1 MKQRSLT
8 RPVFIIIVY
17 FDENQI
23 LWLSRFGEHLGYI
36 LGIHRVSLSFCIH
49 VIYDNIQQML
59 IIGFQQFNQAS
70 GSSLELRKGCH
81 TLSVSTPGA
90 IMSFRQLMMTPMS
103 FQNHGGGVTLPSVST
118 LKKQLFVRHH
128 SNPALLFRKRV
139 RPLRSFAPQPPSP
152 CLYKICY
159 PFKNPWTKWKPLIY
173 RILIRF

>member
-8 RPVFIIIVY
+8 MPVYIIIVY
-17 FDENQI
+17 LMKIQGNTVIIAF
-23 LWLSRFGEHLGYI
+23 WGTF
-36 LGIHRVSLSFCIH
+36 GIHFGVQGFIEFLHTCLH

-59 IIGFQQFNQAS
+59 IIGFQQFLIRLQAAHS
-70 GSSLELRKGCH
+70 AWGS
-81 TLSVSTPGA
+81 STPGA

-118 LKKQLFVRHH
+118 SKKQLFVRHH

-159 PFKNPWTKWKPLIY
+159 PFKNPWTKSKPLIY
-173 RILIRF
+173 QILIRF